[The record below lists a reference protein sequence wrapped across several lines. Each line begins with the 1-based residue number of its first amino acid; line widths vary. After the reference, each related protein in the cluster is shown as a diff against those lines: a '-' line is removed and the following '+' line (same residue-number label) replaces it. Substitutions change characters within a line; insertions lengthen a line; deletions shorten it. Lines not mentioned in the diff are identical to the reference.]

1 MNIAVVGLGL
11 IGGSMAKSIKRATH
25 HTVWGVDISEAA
37 MLKAELLGAIDRRLE
52 EKDLPACDVVI
63 VALYPRDCVEYIRA
77 HAPM

>member
-37 MLKAELLGAIDRRLE
+37 MLKARAMWSSWRSTRAI
-52 EKDLPACDVVI
+52 AWNT
-63 VALYPRDCVEYIRA
+63 Y
-77 HAPM
+77 APMRPCSAKGRWWWTARA